1 MNKKS
6 LIAVIFTCFALILST
21 AGEARAQAR
30 GQGMGQGMGQRGGR
44 IRENLA
50 TLRLLR
56 LTQAL
61 DLTEDQTSRI
71 FPFINKIEK
80 EKLAI
85 QRQMTSD
92 IQELRRTL
100 TAGVAPEAEI
110 APLVGRIKAAQGR
123 VKELDAESEAFL
135 EKQLSPIQQGKYVIF
150 QIDFYRMLEQAV
162 ADLKPQRGALPPL
175 RK

>member
-6 LIAVIFTCFALILST
+6 LITVIIVCFLIPAT
-21 AGEARAQAR
+21 AGDALAQAR
-30 GQGMGQGMGQRGGR
+30 GGMGQGMGQRGAR
-44 IRENLA
+44 VRENLA

-92 IQELRRTL
+92 IQELRRVL
-100 TAGVAPEAEI
+100 SAGTVPETEI
-110 APLVGRIKAAQGR
+110 IPLVGRIKASQGR

-135 EKQLSPIQQGKYVIF
+135 EKQLSPLQQGRYVIF

-162 ADLKPQRGALPPL
+162 ADLKPQRGAASGL
-175 RK
+175 KK

>member
-1 MNKKS
+1 VNTKS
-6 LIAVIFTCFALILST
+6 LIAVIFACSSLIFAA
-21 AGEARAQAR
+21 AGEAQAR

-44 IRENLA
+44 VRENLA

-71 FPFINKIEK
+71 FPFINKIDK

-92 IQELRRTL
+92 IQELRRIL
-100 TAGVAPEAEI
+100 AAGAPPEAEI
-110 APLVGRIKAAQGR
+110 ASLVGRIKAAQGR

-135 EKQLSPIQQGKYVIF
+135 ERQLSPIQQGKYVIF

-162 ADLKPQRGALPPL
+162 ADLKPQRGPL
-175 RK
+175 APLKK